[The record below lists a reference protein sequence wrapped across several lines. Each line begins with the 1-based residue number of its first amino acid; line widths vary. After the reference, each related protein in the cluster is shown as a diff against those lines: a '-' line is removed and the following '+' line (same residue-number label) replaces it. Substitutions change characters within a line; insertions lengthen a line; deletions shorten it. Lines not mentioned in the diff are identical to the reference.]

1 MMFNTPPD
9 QTELEKWSLV
19 TPVTS
24 TPKVKST
31 VCSRSQANHAAPTW
45 AQTQDNFLIY
55 FKQDQCQVVRGGSSA
70 PACARRRQALPPVSG
85 RDRASIQP
93 TERCINQ
100 QMPSAGRPQPQA
112 AQP

>member
-1 MMFNTPPD
+1 M
-9 QTELEKWSLV
+9 LV
-19 TPVTS
+19 KRTGQ
-24 TPKVKST
+24 
-31 VCSRSQANHAAPTW
+31 QALVLPLTW

-70 PACARRRQALPPVSG
+70 PAYDRRRQALPPVSG
-85 RDRASIQP
+85 RDQASIQP

-112 AQP
+112 AQPYRQDQVGGKVCHGTNSPRFRV